1 MCMCMYVARQI
12 PEDMYVESK
21 GIFKNIKS
29 KVCVSISLEDDFDD
43 RRGRRPSKLASI
55 L

>member
-21 GIFKNIKS
+21 GIFITRI